1 MISSMSWYVSVGQDD
16 VVMDGHGDKVEGV
29 CSIPILVP
37 CELLS
42 RVSSKLHHHLWV
54 LTLSSH
60 QRLIM

>member
-1 MISSMSWYVSVGQDD
+1 MISSMSWCVPVGQDD
-16 VVMDGHGDKVEGV
+16 GVMDGHSDKVEGV

-42 RVSSKLHHHLWV
+42 QVSSKLQHHLWF

-60 QRLIM
+60 LRLIT